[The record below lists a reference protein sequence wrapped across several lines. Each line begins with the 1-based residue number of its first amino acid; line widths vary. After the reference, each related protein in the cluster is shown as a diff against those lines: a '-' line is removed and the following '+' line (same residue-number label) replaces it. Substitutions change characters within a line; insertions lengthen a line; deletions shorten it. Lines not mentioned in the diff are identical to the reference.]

1 MLRRQP
7 APPRCTSPPHP
18 QIPAAK
24 HRCHGSV
31 SAIMRSRDRM
41 SETRKIAAILAA
53 DVVGY
58 SRLTGADEDRTLAR
72 LRTLWSDLIDPT
84 VAVHH
89 GRVVKRTGDGALVEF
104 RSVVDAV
111 RCAIE
116 MQNGMLERN
125 AGVPPERRIE
135 FRIGIHL
142 GDVVEES
149 DGDLMGDGVN
159 IAARLEGIAKPGGI
173 CLSEDAFRQVKAR
186 LSLAVSDLGATQLKN
201 IADPIRVYALE
212 IGAAAQAEPATKDAE
227 PEKPPA
233 PLALPDRPAIAVLP
247 FLNMSG
253 DSEQEFFA
261 DGITEDILTELSRFR
276 ELFVISR
283 NSAFVY
289 KGTPI
294 NAQKVAK
301 ELGVQYVVEG
311 SVRKAGNR
319 VRITVQLIDGETDR
333 HLWAERYDRELA
345 DIFAIQD
352 ELTSSIVSILPGR
365 VAAAAHD
372 RVQRK
377 PPENLAAYECVLA
390 GKLLHHRSA
399 REANEEALR
408 LLERAIALDPGYAHA
423 HAWKACVVGQS
434 FVYGWSADAEA
445 AMRTVIGEATLA
457 LSLDENDS
465 DVHRILAAVNLSI
478 HRDHDKALYHQER
491 ALALNP
497 NDDLIVVQQG
507 EVLTWIGQADQGIE
521 WIQKAMRLN
530 PYHPERFWSHLGR
543 AYFVA
548 RRYGEAVKAFQRI
561 SRTDHTHLAFLAA
574 CYAQLGDA
582 AAAKSATQDVLQ
594 RAPDFSIKR
603 FIATQHYKHES
614 DREHHRA
621 ALLKAQLPA

>member
-1 MLRRQP
+1 MN
-7 APPRCTSPPHP
+7 
-18 QIPAAK
+18 
-24 HRCHGSV
+24 GS
-31 SAIMRSRDRM
+31 
-41 SETRKIAAILAA
+41 RKLAAILAA
-53 DVVGY
+53 DVVGF

-72 LRTLWSDLIDPT
+72 LRALRSDLIDPT
-84 VAVHH
+84 IAVHN
-89 GRVVKRTGDGALVEF
+89 GRVVKRTGDGAIVEF

-111 RCAIE
+111 RCATEI
-116 MQNGMLERN
+116 QNSMIERN
-125 AGVPPERRIE
+125 AGLPPERRIE

-186 LSLAVSDLGATQLKN
+186 LDLAVSDLGAAQLKN
-201 IADPIRVYALE
+201 ISDPIRVYSLE
-212 IGAAAQAEPATKDAE
+212 VGVAAQAEPVTKDNSAG
-227 PEKPPA
+227 PEKPSA
-233 PLALPDRPAIAVLP
+233 RLALPDKPAIAVLP
-247 FLNMSG
+247 FVNISG

-289 KGTPI
+289 KGKPI
-294 NAQKVAK
+294 KAQKVAK

-311 SVRKAGNR
+311 SVRKLGSR
-319 VRITVQLIDGETDR
+319 VRITVQLIDAETDR

-365 VAAAAHD
+365 VAAAAQD

-377 PPENLAAYECVLA
+377 PPENLAAYECVLT
-390 GKLLHHRSA
+390 GKRLHHRAA
-399 REANEEALR
+399 RPDNEEALR
-408 LLERAIALDPGYAHA
+408 ILERAIALDPGYAHA
-423 HAWKACVVGQS
+423 HAWKACVLGQS
-434 FVYGWSADAEA
+434 FVYGWCADAEA
-445 AMRTVIGEATLA
+445 TVRTVIEEATLA

-465 DVHRILAAVNLSI
+465 DVHRILAAVNLSL
-478 HRDHDKALYHQER
+478 HHDYDKALYHQER

-507 EVLTWIGQADQGIE
+507 EVLTWIGQAEQGID

-530 PYHPERFWSHLGR
+530 PYHPERFWNHLGR

-561 SRTDHTHLAFLAA
+561 TRADYSHLAFLAA

-582 AAAKSATQDVLQ
+582 AAAKAAVQDVLQ

-603 FIATQHYKHES
+603 FIAMQHHKQES
-614 DREHHRA
+614 DRDHHRA

>member
-1 MLRRQP
+1 M
-7 APPRCTSPPHP
+7 
-18 QIPAAK
+18 I
-24 HRCHGSV
+24 
-31 SAIMRSRDRM
+31 
-41 SETRKIAAILAA
+41 
-53 DVVGY
+53 
-58 SRLTGADEDRTLAR
+58 
-72 LRTLWSDLIDPT
+72 
-84 VAVHH
+84 
-89 GRVVKRTGDGALVEF
+89 
-104 RSVVDAV
+104 
-111 RCAIE
+111 
-116 MQNGMLERN
+116 ERN
-125 AGVPPERRIE
+125 AGLPPERRIE

-159 IAARLEGIAKPGGI
+159 IASRLEGIAKPGGI

-186 LSLAVSDLGATQLKN
+186 LDLAVSDLGATQLKN
-201 IADPIRVYALE
+201 ISDPIRVYALE
-212 IGAAAQAEPATKDAE
+212 VGLAAQEEPTKNDSAEL
-227 PEKPPA
+227 EKPSA
-233 PLALPDRPAIAVLP
+233 RLALPDKPAIAVLP
-247 FLNMSG
+247 FVNMSG

-289 KGTPI
+289 KGKPI

-319 VRITVQLIDGETDR
+319 VRITVQLIDAETDR

-365 VAAAAHD
+365 VAAAAQD

-377 PPENLAAYECVLA
+377 PPENLAAYECVLT
-390 GKLLHHRSA
+390 GKRLHHRSA
-399 REANEEALR
+399 RPDNEEALR
-408 LLERAIALDPGYAHA
+408 ILERAIALDPGYAHA
-423 HAWKACVVGQS
+423 HAWKACVLGQS
-434 FVYGWSADAEA
+434 FVYGWCADAEA
-445 AMRTVIGEATLA
+445 TVRTVIEEATLA

-465 DVHRILAAVNLSI
+465 DVHRILAAVNLSL

-507 EVLTWIGQADQGIE
+507 EVLTWIGQAEQGIE

-530 PYHPERFWSHLGR
+530 PYHPERFWNHLGR

-561 SRTDHTHLAFLAA
+561 TRADYSHLAFFAA

-582 AAAKSATQDVLQ
+582 AAAKAAAQDVLQ

-603 FIATQHYKHES
+603 FIAMQHYKQES
-614 DREHHRA
+614 DRDHHRA